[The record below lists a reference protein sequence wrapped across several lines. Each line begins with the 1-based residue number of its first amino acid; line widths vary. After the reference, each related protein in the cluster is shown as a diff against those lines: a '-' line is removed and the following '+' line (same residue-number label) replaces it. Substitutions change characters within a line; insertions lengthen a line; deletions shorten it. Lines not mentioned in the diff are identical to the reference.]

1 MRTHSSN
8 MTSETSFRRWDFSSM
23 ICCDPDELQFCKQ
36 INESTWEFV
45 QVTHSKLYGL
55 YSGEPTQLSE
65 AYKNDVTYKGINV
78 TDAIH
83 CKGGITCG
91 IIDLND
97 YEDEEIED
105 YICGYGY
112 TLNDNASNGRTSIK
126 KLYSNW
132 QQICCECIFEQ
143 DNQTIILANLNGLI
157 EKEQI

>member
-1 MRTHSSN
+1 MRNHSSN
-8 MTSETSFRRWDFSSM
+8 IVSESSPQRWDFSSM

-36 INESTWEFV
+36 INESIWEFV
-45 QVTHSKLYGL
+45 QITHSKLYDL
-55 YSGEPTQLSE
+55 YNGSPEQFCE
-65 AYKNDVTYKGINV
+65 AYDGDSVLNGIHVRNAVHYKRGVVCCIV
-78 TDAIH
+78 
-83 CKGGITCG
+83 
-91 IIDLND
+91 DLND